1 MDAFATVVLSLLA
14 VVAAGGALIM
24 SPLLVMATDSA
35 GSDGPDGDKP
45 RFAALWWAFAI
56 IWGGVATAVI
66 GAAFGIVKAAHRHA
80 TMWVWPAGAIALI
93 GGCFAL
99 GVFLATK
106 VVRSEKPLS

>member
-1 MDAFATVVLSLLA
+1 MDTFATAVLSLLA

-24 SPLLVMATDSA
+24 SPFLVMATDSA
-35 GSDGPDGDKP
+35 GATGDKP

-56 IWGGVATAVI
+56 IWGGVAAAVI
-66 GAAFGIVKAAHRHA
+66 GAAFGIVKAAHRHT

-106 VVRSEKPLS
+106 VVRAEKPLS